1 MTYPEVLEYLF
12 AQLPMFHRIGAAAY
26 KPSLKNTEALCHW
39 LGNPEKKI
47 KTIHVG
53 GTNGKGSTT
62 HLLSAVLQSAGYKV
76 GLYTSPHLID
86 FRERIKINGEWVS
99 EEFVIDFV
107 QRYQNS
113 NCISLQPSFFELT
126 FALAVDYFAKSN
138 VDIAIIEVGMG
149 GRLDSTNVI
158 QPLLSVLTNV
168 SKDHMQFLGN
178 SIEAIATEKAGII
191 KDKTPVVLGPMVSQ
205 AKGVF
210 EEKAKEKESTLFV
223 AEYNSEI
230 PHCSLAGD
238 YQKENIQTAFCAL
251 KVIQK
256 NFLPFDDQ
264 HISHGFGNVQSL
276 TGLKGRWEILQ
287 QENPKIVADVGHNED
302 GIKWV
307 LQQVR
312 NHSFD
317 QLHIVLGMVNDKD
330 VDQVLSLFPKNA
342 KYYFCKANIPRGL
355 DAGIL
360 KEKAQSQMLF
370 GEVYTSVADAFEN
383 AKIHAQNTDFIL
395 ITGSFFTVAE
405 VVA

>member
-12 AQLPMFHRIGAAAY
+12 AQLPMFHRVGAAAY

-53 GTNGKGSTT
+53 GTNGKGSTS
-62 HLLSAVLQSAGYKV
+62 HLIASVLQSAGYKV

-86 FRERIKINGEWVS
+86 FRERIKINGQWVS
-99 EEFVIDFV
+99 EEFVVDFV

-113 NCISLQPSFFELT
+113 NCVSLQPSFFELT
-126 FALAVDYFAKSN
+126 FAMAVDYFAKSN

-178 SIEAIATEKAGII
+178 TIEAIATEKAGII

-223 AEYNSEI
+223 SEYNSEI
-230 PHCSLAGD
+230 PPCSLAGD
-238 YQKENIQTAFCAL
+238 YQKENTQTAFCAL

-256 NFLPFDDQ
+256 NFLSFEDE
-264 HISHGFGNVQSL
+264 HIVHGFGHVQSL
-276 TGLKGRWEILQ
+276 TGLRGRWEILQ
-287 QENPKIVADVGHNED
+287 TEHPKIVADVGHNED
-302 GIKWV
+302 GITWV
-307 LQQVR
+307 LKQVR
-312 NHSFD
+312 NHNFA

-342 KYYFCKANIPRGL
+342 RYYFCKANIPRGL
-355 DAGIL
+355 DASIL
-360 KEKAQSQMLF
+360 KEKAQSQMLL